1 MVNKKRT
8 VFKVSGVGEILS
20 IEEMARLSGRSIES
34 IYYRRGLGASDDD
47 IFYKPSINYCYINGV
62 RYQIPKRVIE
72 SNGISYNSVRYHL
85 GRGLTIDDF
94 FGDKPFPKKR
104 KGTPVIVRGIA
115 FDNIQQAYSH
125 FIKEVKVSYL
135 LIKQRILEYGW
146 HPDKAFFA
154 DKMM

>member
-1 MVNKKRT
+1 M
-8 VFKVSGVGEILS
+8 GEIQS
-20 IEEMARLSGRSIES
+20 IEEMARFSGRSVVS
-34 IYYRRGLGASDDD
+34 ICYRRGLGASDDD
-47 IFYKPSINYCYINGV
+47 IFYNRSINYCYIKGI

-72 SNGISYNSVRYHL
+72 SNGISYNLVRYHL
-85 GRGLTIDDF
+85 GRGATIDDF

-104 KGTPVIVRGIA
+104 KGTPVVVRGIP
-115 FDNIQQAYSH
+115 FDNIHQAYNH

-135 LIKQRILEYGW
+135 LIKQRINEYGW